1 MKAGM
6 PGRKTPYPVQW
17 AAGLLSVLLPRI
29 CPRDPFRVVLT
40 SFHGDGYRGNTSVLF
55 EKLCDHTFLR
65 PVWLS
70 RNSDLVHGL
79 QAKFGKDRACLTHSI
94 RGAKMLAGAGAV
106 FMTHGTSDYPFMYLP
121 RHAFRIQ
128 TYHGLPTKR
137 GEYLRPDRDGPPNR
151 LHQLVLAYRFRP
163 ITHFLS
169 SSPLVTRLF
178 SARFNLPETV
188 FMDTGYPSAD
198 ELINAGKP
206 SPGFYGKLWPHAPRA
221 GKLILYAPTFRR
233 KSRTRWFPFDDLNL
247 AGLASFLEEH
257 DALLALRPHPN
268 DGERLRHITGIS
280 NRFVIAGHTVVENV
294 NLLVAGSDVIVT
306 DYSGIYLEG
315 LLRDIPAVFIPY
327 DRQSYERGFPLPYD
341 EVTPGPHV
349 RTQAAFLKEL
359 EAALNRN
366 DGFSDFREG
375 VRSMFFSKTDGNAAG
390 RVIAFLEDNL
400 AATPGDVSADLV
412 TG

>member
-1 MKAGM
+1 MT
-6 PGRKTPYPVQW
+6 GRKTPYPVQW
-17 AAGLLSVLLPRI
+17 AAGFLSAFMPRF
-29 CPRDPFRVVLT
+29 CRRDPFRVVLT

-55 EKLCDHTFLR
+55 EKLCNHAVLR

-70 RNSDLVHGL
+70 RNRDLVNEL
-79 QAKFGKDRACLTHSI
+79 QAKFGEERACLTHSI
-94 RGAKMLAGAGAV
+94 RGMEMLAGTGAV

-121 RHAFRIQ
+121 RHALRIQ

-137 GEYLRPDRDGPPNR
+137 GEYLRPAGDAPPNR
-151 LHQLVLAYRFRP
+151 LHQLILAYRFRP

-188 FMDTGYPSAD
+188 FRETGYPSTD
-198 ELINAGKP
+198 ELINTGKP
-206 SPGFYGKLWPHAPRA
+206 SPEFFARLWPHAPRA
-221 GKLILYAPTFRR
+221 GRLILYAPTFRR
-233 KSRTRWFPFDDLNL
+233 RSRTRWFPFDDLNL

-268 DGERLRHITGIS
+268 DGERLQHITGIS
-280 NRFVIAGHTVVENV
+280 DRFVVAGHTVIENV
-294 NLLVAGSDVIVT
+294 NLLVAASNVIVT

-327 DRQSYERGFPLPYD
+327 DRQSYERGFPLPFD

-349 RTQAAFLKEL
+349 RTQAEFLSGL
-359 EAALNRN
+359 EAALNRD
-366 DGFSDFREG
+366 DGFQDNREG

-390 RVIAFLEDNL
+390 RVIAFLEDEL
-400 AATPGDVSADLV
+400 GATPGDSTAGMG